1 MFKKQS
7 KKNSPAFFILIIA
20 AFYLS
25 IFIGLLNG
33 LLFSAHIYDSITVPL
48 LTIIMVLLTIFFT
61 WIIFKFNRIS
71 KYRFWYTTIIYTVYF
86 IVSYFLLRQLTAHLI
101 GFSPDFE
108 SRVFIFLI
116 NVIIIIGIPAAY
128 YYLNG
133 IFAELKKNKEEIEI
147 KKNEL
152 ENLKNQLSPHFL
164 FNNLNNIYA
173 TIMID
178 KQIAL
183 DYTHK
188 FSDMMR
194 FYHYMVGKD
203 LIPVED
209 EISYIENYL
218 AIEKYKMGDRLRLN
232 FIKQI
237 DELRHQI
244 PPFLLTPLIES
255 AIERSQGL
263 GALPFIEII
272 LTIKNSKLKME
283 VFNSIPEKP
292 GKIKKQILID
302 KVRNQVQFLYP
313 NKHTFTVEKIN
324 NLEQTTLEIPL

>member
-1 MFKKQS
+1 MSSPQYKS
-7 KKNSPAFFILIIA
+7 KSPAFFILTIA
-20 AFYLS
+20 SVYLS
-25 IFIGLLNG
+25 IILGLLNG
-33 LLFSAHIYDSITVPL
+33 LLHSALIYDSTLVPL
-48 LTIIMVLLTIFFT
+48 TTIGMVLLTISIT
-61 WIIFKFNRIS
+61 WLIFKFNRFT
-71 KYRFWYTTIIYTVYF
+71 KNKFWYFSLIYTIYF
-86 IVSYFLLRQLTAHLI
+86 LASYFFLRQLTAYLS
-101 GFSPDFE
+101 GFSPNIE
-108 SRVFIFLI
+108 SKIFIFLI
-116 NVIIIIGIPAAY
+116 NVVIIIGIPAAY
-128 YYLNG
+128 FYLNG
-133 IFAELKKNKEEIEI
+133 IFAELKKNKDEIEI

-194 FYHYMVGKD
+194 FYHYMVGKE
-203 LIPVED
+203 LIPIED

-232 FIKQI
+232 FIKKV
-237 DELRHQI
+237 DEIKYQI
-244 PPFLLTPLIES
+244 PPFLLTPLIEA

-272 LTIKNSKLKME
+272 LTIKNGKLKME

-302 KVRNQVQFLYP
+302 KVRNQLQFLYP
-313 NKHTFTVEKIN
+313 NNHRFKVEKIN

>member
-1 MFKKQS
+1 MFKK
-7 KKNSPAFFILIIA
+7 KKSYSPAFLILVVA
-20 AFYLS
+20 ASYISVFLWLLYK
-25 IFIGLLNG
+25 IFNTAG
-33 LLFSAHIYDSITVPL
+33 IYDSVAIPIISIVL
-48 LTIIMVLLTIFFT
+48 VVLTILITWVFFKLIRIKKNHLLYAF
-61 WIIFKFNRIS
+61 
-71 KYRFWYTTIIYTVYF
+71 IIYSLFF
-86 IVSYFLLRQLTAHLI
+86 IISYFLFRQLTAHLI
-101 GFSPDFE
+101 GIPIN
-108 SRVFIFLI
+108 VNTKIYIFLFHML
-116 NVIIIIGIPAAY
+116 IIVGIPTAY
-128 YYLNG
+128 LYLNT
-133 IFAELKKNKEEIEI
+133 IFVELNKKIDEVEI

-183 DYTHK
+183 DYTSK

-209 EISYIENYL
+209 ELSYIDNYL

-237 DELRHQI
+237 ENQNYQI
-244 PPFLLTPLIES
+244 PPFLLTPLIEA

-263 GALPFIEII
+263 GALPVIEII
-272 LTIKNSKLKME
+272 LSIKKGKLKME
-283 VFNSIPEKP
+283 IFNSIPEKP

-302 KVRNQVQFLYP
+302 KVRKQLDFLYP
-313 NKHTFTVEKIN
+313 DKHTFKIEKIN